1 MKTKLCLLALLLLAG
16 HGFAQNV
23 IHGRVVA
30 VTDGDS
36 IRVLTANQYSFRVR
50 VTWIA
55 AELFGS
61 LLGKPDRSF

>member
-1 MKTKLCLLALLLLAG
+1 MGTKLCLLALVLLTG

-36 IRVLTANQYSFRVR
+36 IRVLTANQQLLVVHVAFVDAAERGQPFGNR
-50 VTWIA
+50 LVTW
-55 AELFGS
+55 
-61 LLGKPDRSF
+61 